1 MRKSLNYQEVDQAA
15 DIPQILNIFFP
26 GKCNLQCRYCFVH
39 KQKED
44 FNEIDE
50 HAIKSAVDIFL
61 NYPGKKKSLSFN
73 GGEPLL
79 EWELVKNIY
88 TYAEKQARKK
98 EVLLE
103 GVVVT
108 NGTLLKQEHVEF
120 FKKYKISFRISID
133 GDKKT
138 HDKMRPFKIKN
149 GKSSF
154 EVILRNLQK
163 IKFGSL
169 QLSASLVFGPKTVT
183 QLLDNIKFLQQQNF
197 KYVDFYPEIYTTWR
211 KEELVILKQEAKK
224 IEQYYLQLF
233 SVKGRK
239 TFRLSMV
246 DKLLGSSGSGKQA
259 ICGKI
264 QIDAMGNFFACDKVF
279 SLPKAVRGE
288 YLVGNSNVGVD
299 EKKRLQFL
307 NNSRKELLSETGLKC
322 ETCKFKQHCA
332 CAIGHYLYKKKTASA
347 ERDFWRSFCAVSK
360 ILLTMNSNII
370 KRLEYDEF
378 FVVLN
383 RF

>member
-39 KQKED
+39 KQKAD

-50 HAIKSAVDIFL
+50 QAIKSAVDIFL
-61 NYPGKKKSLSFN
+61 NYPGKRKSLSFN

-79 EWELVKNIY
+79 EWALVKNIY
-88 TYAEKQARKK
+88 MYAEKQARKK
-98 EVLLE
+98 EIVLE
-103 GVVVT
+103 GMVVT

-120 FKKYKISFRISID
+120 FKKYKISLRISID

-154 EVILRNLQK
+154 EVILSNLQK

-246 DKLLGSSGSGKQA
+246 DKLLGSSNTGKQA

-264 QIDAMGNFFACDKVF
+264 QIDAMGNFFACDKAF
-279 SLPKAVRGE
+279 SLPKVLRGE
-288 YLVGNSNVGVD
+288 YLVGNSSVGVD

-307 NNSRKELLSETGLKC
+307 NNARKELLLETGLKC

-332 CAIGHYLYKKKTASA
+332 CAIGQYLYKKNIAPVNL
-347 ERDFWRSFCAVSK
+347 EFWRSFCAVSK
-360 ILLTMNSNII
+360 VLITLNLNII
-370 KRLEYDEF
+370 KKLEYDEL